1 MKDIFGKT
9 INVNDYF
16 VYGVRQ
22 GSWQDLHFGQV
33 VEIKGQKL
41 KANAAERAYTGKCRP
56 LSQKVHIS
64 RHDRVVVLDGFQVPE
79 DVRKAIDLCG
89 SRP

>member
-1 MKDIFGKT
+1 MKDIFGKE
-9 INVNDYF
+9 ISVNDYF

-33 VEIKGQKL
+33 VEIKGQKI
-41 KANAAERAYTGKCRP
+41 KANAAERNYTGKSRP

-64 RHDRVVVLDGFQVPE
+64 RHDRVVVMDVDQVPE
-79 DVRKAIDLCG
+79 TVRKAIDLCG
-89 SRP
+89 VRQ